1 MLGWASLDGAELA
14 DPDQAFTPRGVAVFG
29 DKLFLADSN
38 PAFGSSRILR
48 YQLTNLP

>member
-1 MLGWASLDGAELA
+1 MLGDSSLDGAELS